1 MIFRNL
7 IINNCWRRRKIL
19 QTRAYTGR
27 GSASTSPLNWGRSP
41 PFLELRPITHLSN
54 HLKLRSEEHTKNSLQ
69 CCNLIFPF
77 KYKEICLKERWNSTC
92 KVIELYVYLV
102 SIFTCAWYP
111 RSQMFWIYS
120 SNFAHPSPWSSYQLW
135 SCKELQYKRINKN
148 FQ

>member
-7 IINNCWRRRKIL
+7 IFNNCWRRRKIL
-19 QTRAYTGR
+19 QTRAYAGR

-41 PFLELRPITHLSN
+41 PFLELRAITHFSN
-54 HLKLRSEEHTKNSLQ
+54 LKLRSEEHTKNSLQ

-102 SIFTCAWYP
+102 PDIQEAKCSEFTVQTWKNLE
-111 RSQMFWIYS
+111 RIVQFTMI
-120 SNFAHPSPWSSYQLW
+120 NYQQGGSGGLAPPP
-135 SCKELQYKRINKN
+135 LVQIPV
-148 FQ
+148 